1 MVEGTSFVFSIS
13 AEVHTLVRDVFRRN
27 RTALSVPSY
36 MCHTWQTQSTVALP
50 PFYDGRVDKD
60 VWIGTLDRRLC
71 LLWINRMNRV
81 CIAAIEYDIVMEG
94 KMFVLGLALPR
105 CANPRGFPP
114 TERREDLQEVS
125 EPCWSG

>member
-1 MVEGTSFVFSIS
+1 
-13 AEVHTLVRDVFRRN
+13 
-27 RTALSVPSY
+27 
-36 MCHTWQTQSTVALP
+36 MCHTWQIQSTVALP
-50 PFYDGRVDKD
+50 LPLQHNEGV
-60 VWIGTLDRRLC
+60 VIGDLDRRVC
-71 LLWINRMNRV
+71 LLCINRMNVV

-94 KMFVLGLALPR
+94 KMFVVSLALPR